1 MRILVVTQYF
11 WPENFRIND
20 LVAELQKRGHS
31 PVVLTGKPNYPSGS
45 FFPEYLADPA
55 AFSSFEGVEVLRLPI
70 LRRAQGSF
78 RLILNYLSF
87 VVTGCLWAAWLLRDR
102 KFDLVF
108 VYEPSPITVALPAIL
123 LGKLKNA
130 PVVLWVL
137 DLWPDTLQALGVI
150 RSPAILKPLDTLVR
164 FIYRH
169 CTLIL
174 GQSRA
179 FAVRIAEQCGQ
190 PEKVRYFPSWTEE
203 IFEGTQ
209 AEKAPEV
216 PPGEDFFNILFAGN
230 VGDSQDFPS
239 ILEAAERLRLDLRVR
254 WLIVGDGRKSSW
266 LRQEVARRG
275 LEKNILLLGR
285 HPVERMPSFYAH
297 ADALL
302 VSLKKTPVFGMTI
315 PGKLQSYLM
324 IGIPILGMI
333 DGEGAEIIQTAH
345 AGICCGSKNPEG
357 LARIVRTLV
366 EMPKGQRDKMGQ
378 AGRQYAKQEFDR
390 NKLITRLE
398 KMFSESIQ
406 IFNQTH

>member
-31 PVVLTGKPNYPSGS
+31 TAVLTGKPNYPSGS
-45 FFPEYLADPA
+45 FFSEYLADPT
-55 AFSSFEGVEVLRLPI
+55 AFSSFEGAKVFRLPI
-70 LRRAQGSF
+70 LRRGKGAF
-78 RLILNYLSF
+78 PLILNFLSF
-87 VVTGCLWAAWLLRDR
+87 VVVGYLWGPWLLRGR

-130 PVVLWVL
+130 PVVMWVL

-150 RSPAILKPLDTLVR
+150 HSRLLLKPLEVLVR
-164 FIYRH
+164 FIYRN

-190 PEKVRYFPSWTEE
+190 QKKVRYFPSWTEE
-203 IFEGTQ
+203 IFEGKQ
-209 AEKAPEV
+209 AGKAPEV
-216 PPGEDFFNILFAGN
+216 PPGGDFFNILFAGN

-239 ILEAAERLRLDLRVR
+239 ILEAAEQLRLDFRVR
-254 WLIVGDGRKSSW
+254 WLIVGDGRKSDW

-275 LEKNILLLGR
+275 LGKNILLLGR

-302 VSLKKTPVFGMTI
+302 VSLKKNLVFGMTI

-333 DGEGAEIIQTAH
+333 DGEGAEIIKTAH
-345 AGICCGSKNPEG
+345 AGICCGSENPDG

-390 NKLITRLE
+390 NKLITQLE
-398 KMFSESIQ
+398 NIFSESIK
-406 IFNQTH
+406 F

>member
-45 FFPEYLADPA
+45 FFSEYLADPA

-87 VVTGCLWAAWLLRDR
+87 VVAGCLWAAWLLRDR

-150 RSPAILKPLDTLVR
+150 RSPAILKPLETLVR

-203 IFEGTQ
+203 IFEGPQ

-216 PPGEDFFNILFAGN
+216 PPGGDFFNILFAGN

-239 ILEAAERLRLDLRVR
+239 ILEATERLRLDLRVR
-254 WLIVGDGRKSSW
+254 WLIVGDGRKSGW

-345 AGICCGSKNPEG
+345 AGICCGSENPEG

-398 KMFSESIQ
+398 KMFSESTQ

>member
-55 AFSSFEGVEVLRLPI
+55 AFSSFEGVEVVRLPI

-150 RSPAILKPLDTLVR
+150 RSPAILKSLETLVR
-164 FIYRH
+164 FIYRS
-169 CTLIL
+169 CTVIL

-179 FAVRIAEQCGQ
+179 FVVKIAKLCGQ
-190 PEKVRYFPSWTEE
+190 AEKVRYFPSWTEE
-203 IFEGTQ
+203 VYEEMQT
-209 AEKAPEV
+209 EKAPEV
-216 PPGEDFFNILFAGN
+216 PIGGDFFNILFAGN
-230 VGDSQDFPS
+230 LGESQDLPS
-239 ILEAAERLRLDLRVR
+239 VVEAAELLRSDAKIR
-254 WLIVGDGRKSSW
+254 WLIVGEGRKSDW
-266 LRQEVARRG
+266 LRKEITRRG
-275 LEKNILLLGR
+275 LERHILLLGK

-302 VSLKKTPVFGMTI
+302 ISLKRNSVFGMTI

-324 IGIPILGMI
+324 VGIPILGMI
-333 DGEGAEIIQTAH
+333 DGEGADIIKVSQ
-345 AGICCGSKNPEG
+345 AGICCGSENPEG
-357 LARIVRTLV
+357 LARIVRGLIA
-366 EMPKGQRDKMGQ
+366 MPKEQRVKMGLS
-378 AGRQYAKQEFDR
+378 GKLYAKKEFDR
-390 NKLITRLE
+390 NESISRLE
-398 KMFSESIQ
+398 RIFSESIFM
-406 IFNQTH
+406 FNKST